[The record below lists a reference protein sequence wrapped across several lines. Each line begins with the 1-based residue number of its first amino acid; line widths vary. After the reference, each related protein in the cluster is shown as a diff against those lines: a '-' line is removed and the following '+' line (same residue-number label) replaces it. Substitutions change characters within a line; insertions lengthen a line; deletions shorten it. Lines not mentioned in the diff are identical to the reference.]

1 MPKMVKRIKLD
12 SETTG
17 TTEAYLTTD
26 LSDKNVV
33 VDHIAPNM
41 DFRKVVLSG
50 NTFIAINRIDGKIY
64 RNTIGS
70 NVWELLSRTLPT
82 YSTENPV
89 YIQTFKPN
97 IVVIYNLDRFY
108 YSDNSGVTWVSHPV
122 NNCTYVTI
130 HKNSIYYISANRVHR
145 LNYTTGGTVEFTN
158 TSANYIYSLGDV
170 LIATNVS
177 NCYYYDENDNNP
189 ATAFKDITAQYSHL
203 LPILTNTSFYTNV
216 SSRYIHGAAEIMQN
230 NDTPP
235 SKINIYNEKIKS
247 ITKNNIINNVNLTTN
262 IITSSS
268 KISTDGC
275 YSNQYYIHDDFIIF
289 ITGYVLSVS
298 TDGGDTFT
306 SINTGDGIRDV
317 VAHNGV
323 LYIFSGNTVKKI
335 VPSIMDNSNI
345 INKDPNVGYSLVNP
359 KQTGNFGKSG
369 YAKYLNNIEVT
380 PGEKIKINVTA
391 PDGGVRL
398 VWGTN
403 RYFPTN
409 AS

>member
-17 TTEAYLTTD
+17 TTGAYLTTD

-33 VDHIAPNM
+33 VDHIVPNM
-41 DFRKVVLSG
+41 DFKKVVLSG
-50 NTFIAINRIDGKIY
+50 NTFIAINKIDDKIY

-70 NVWELLSRTLPT
+70 NVWELLSGTLPT
-82 YSTENPV
+82 DSTTNPV

-97 IVVIYNLDRFY
+97 IVVIYNSDRLY

-122 NNCTYVTI
+122 NNCNYVTI
-130 HKNSIYYISANRVHR
+130 HKNSIYYISTTRVHR
-145 LNYTTGGTVEFTN
+145 LNYTTGGIVEFKN

-189 ATAFKDITAQYSHL
+189 ETALKDITAQYSHL

-216 SSRYIHGAAEIMQN
+216 SSKYIHGAAEILQDN
-230 NDTPP
+230 RTPP
-235 SKINIYNEKIKS
+235 SMIKIYKETIKS

-306 SINTGDGIRDV
+306 SINTGDGIIDIA
-317 VAHNGV
+317 AHNGV

-335 VPSIMDNSNI
+335 VRSIIDNTNI
-345 INKDPNVGYSLVNP
+345 ISKDPNVGYSLVNP
-359 KQTGNFGKSG
+359 KQTGNFGKNG

-380 PGEKIKINVTA
+380 PGEKIKINVTS

-403 RYFPTN
+403 RHFPTN